1 MARRN
6 TSIFFQSI
14 DILRENKMKQVF
26 LREKSEERM
35 CECGAQIAGFAG
47 AGNRVEWLGSVF
59 EEVDVKDCFGVGEI
73 ERGEFGVEAC
83 LCGAEVGD
91 VGCC

>member
-1 MARRN
+1 M
-6 TSIFFQSI
+6 
-14 DILRENKMKQVF
+14 RE
-26 LREKSEERM
+26 R
-35 CECGAQIAGFAG
+35 GAHIAGFAG
-47 AGNRVEWLGSVF
+47 AGNRVKWLGGVF
-59 EEVDVKDCFGVGEI
+59 EEVDVEDCLGVGEF